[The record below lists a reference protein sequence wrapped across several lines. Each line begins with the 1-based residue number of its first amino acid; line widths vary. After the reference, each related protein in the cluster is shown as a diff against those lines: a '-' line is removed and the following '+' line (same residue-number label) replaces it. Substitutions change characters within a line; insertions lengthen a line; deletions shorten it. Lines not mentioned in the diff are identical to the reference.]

1 MSLRLLEVAL
11 RSLTVAALSG
21 TLLIA
26 QDSDVGVAMPFSFS
40 AGLLNSHRLKSDD
53 ASASPFA
60 ASFRAVF
67 KPNAQFGEHW
77 FFYSAIQVSSTP
89 YFYYDAYDSQRAL
102 EVQLLQG
109 FLGYK
114 RQVGQATLLVK
125 AGRLSS
131 AFGSFP
137 LRYDDTDNPLLDQ
150 PLSYSYP
157 VQIRADQLPCNID
170 NLIEQ
175 REYRYPGFDCGG
187 ATSEGNGVVPVTLYG
202 LPGVEIDAAYRRVD
216 ARLQITNSSP
226 SNPQNILSRSQHAQ
240 WTAGAGYTLRQGF
253 RIGVSGFRGAW
264 LDHAVSSFLPAAH
277 HIGDYAASGLGIDA
291 QWNRGR
297 WSTSAEWQ
305 RFQFDYPGFRT
316 APATTFG
323 YVEAKAVV
331 NPRLYLAARAGF
343 QRYNHPADTLER
355 ASVSFLPAREVWELA
370 AGYRFN
376 RIQLLKFG
384 YEWLQTG
391 TRDNVIGIQ
400 FVTSIDSLSKAFR

>member
-1 MSLRLLEVAL
+1 MSLRLLDVAL

-21 TLLIA
+21 TLWA
-26 QDSDVGVAMPFSFS
+26 QTQDGDVGVAMPFSVS

-89 YFYYDAYDSQRAL
+89 YFYYDSYDSQRAL

-109 FLGYK
+109 FVGYK
-114 RQVGQATLLVK
+114 RQLGQATLLVK

-175 REYRYPGFDCGG
+175 REYRYPSFDCGG
-187 ATSEGNGVVPVTLYG
+187 ATSESSGVVPVTLYG
-202 LPGVEIDAAYRRVD
+202 LPGVEIDAAYRRIDV
-216 ARLQITNSSP
+216 RLQVTNSSP
-226 SNPQNILSRSQHAQ
+226 SNPRSILSRSQHAQ

-264 LDHAVSSFLPAAH
+264 LDRATTHY
-277 HIGDYAASGLGIDA
+277 IGDYAASGLGIDA

-305 RFQFDYPGFRT
+305 RFQFNYPGFRT

-331 NPRLYLAARAGF
+331 NPRLYLAGRAGF
-343 QRYNHPADTLER
+343 QRYNHPADAFER
-355 ASVSFLPAREVWELA
+355 SSIAFLPAREVWELA

-376 RIQLLKFG
+376 RMQLLKVG
-384 YEWLQTG
+384 YEWLHPG
-391 TRDNVIGIQ
+391 TRDRVIALH
-400 FVTSIDSLSKAFR
+400 FVTSIDSLSKAWH